1 MDDWLADEVDNQV
14 RFRDFNE
21 WIKAS
26 NDRLATD
33 RVVEEFVCECSDGT
47 CRRVIMLTRLEYESV
62 RAYGAR
68 FAIALNHE
76 NPELD
81 QVLEQNER
89 FATSEKLPGSGMRRA
104 FAMEPRG

>member
-1 MDDWLADEVDNQV
+1 MSGWRTRSRIRCGSETSTSGSKP
-14 RFRDFNE
+14 R
-21 WIKAS
+21 
-26 NDRLATD
+26 NDRLGTD
-33 RVVEEFVCECSDGT
+33 RILEEFVCECSDGT
-47 CRRVIMLTRLEYESV
+47 CRQVIMLTRLEYESV

-89 FATSEKLPGSGMRRA
+89 FATSENLPGPGMRRA
-104 FAMEPRG
+104 FAMNPRA

>member
-33 RVVEEFVCECSDGT
+33 RVVEEFVCECRDGT
-47 CRRVIMLTRLEYESV
+47 CRQVIMLTRLST
-62 RAYGAR
+62 
-68 FAIALNHE
+68 
-76 NPELD
+76 NP
-81 QVLEQNER
+81 
-89 FATSEKLPGSGMRRA
+89 SEPTVPGSPSR
-104 FAMEPRG
+104 

>member
-1 MDDWLADEVDNQV
+1 MDDWLADEVENQV

-26 NDRLATD
+26 NDRMAD
-33 RVVEEFVCECSDGT
+33 NPVVEEFICECSGGT
-47 CRRVIMLTRLEYESV
+47 CRQVIMLTRREYESV
-62 RAYGAR
+62 RAHGAR

-81 QVLEQNER
+81 RMLTQNER
-89 FATSEKLPGSGMRRA
+89 FATSEKLPGPGMRRA
-104 FAMEPRG
+104 FAMDPRR

>member
-1 MDDWLADEVDNQV
+1 MDDWLVDEVENQV

-26 NDRLATD
+26 DRLATD

-47 CRRVIMLTRLEYESV
+47 CRQVIMLTRMEYESV

-89 FATSEKLPGSGMRRA
+89 FATSEKLPGPGMRRA
-104 FAMEPRG
+104 FARAPEGR

>member
-1 MDDWLADEVDNQV
+1 
-14 RFRDFNE
+14 
-21 WIKAS
+21 
-26 NDRLATD
+26 LATD

>member
-1 MDDWLADEVDNQV
+1 
-14 RFRDFNE
+14 
-21 WIKAS
+21 
-26 NDRLATD
+26 LATD

-47 CRRVIMLTRLEYESV
+47 CRRVIMLTRLEYESL

-89 FATSEKLPGSGMRRA
+89 FATSEGSGMRRA